1 MCFFG
6 GITDNII
13 SKQIF
18 IGDPPIIAQTKRT
31 IKDLASW
38 YALPFQLCLE
48 FQACSSVHQ
57 PLFAAKQTYNN
68 NHKTMK
74 GDH

>member
-6 GITDNII
+6 GITDKYNF
-13 SKQIF
+13 QTDF
-18 IGDPPIIAQTKRT
+18 HRDPPIIAQTDRT
-31 IKDLASW
+31 FLVLASW